1 MLGENHPEPK
11 SATLTEPTPPADP
24 SLLQAAGALL
34 RGGADWCRFLS
45 EIGRGAELEQAFE
58 ARNFLLDEGICDPR
72 VDSYADLGA
81 MAGHPSYQ
89 NWQGL
94 HASYLEEQV
103 FRLPSGDGLPRVL
116 DPSDDIACPETFRF
130 IDPASPFLVSDMRRS
145 LVRIERLRFIA
156 DRAGVPPDV
165 LKSWATEA
173 LHSKSPDSIRLL
185 NQALDTWARSIDARP
200 MYAAF
205 LDDLEAVIGVER
217 EGPPGWADALRDA
230 LGLLHLDPGD
240 RRVGGAIDILVFRY
254 PVKDVPRLSGGNRE
268 ERPLLSPT
276 VLDNWTSPAFLP
288 APRGSLTGH
297 VVDLSGA
304 APSPRR
310 EVLHP
315 GVPFQ
320 AKHLWRVGTISRP
333 VDRGSLSV
341 ARGLHLALVRQLSG
355 RDDYARGTD
364 GDLS

>member
-1 MLGENHPEPK
+1 
-11 SATLTEPTPPADP
+11 LTEPNLSADP
-24 SLLQAAGALL
+24 SLLQAEGALL
-34 RGGADWCRFLS
+34 RGGAEWVRFLS
-45 EIGRGAELEQAFE
+45 GIGQGAELEQAFE
-58 ARNFLLDEGICDPR
+58 ARNFLLDEGICEPR
-72 VDSYADLGA
+72 VDSYGDLGA
-81 MAGHPSYQ
+81 MADHPSYQ
-89 NWQGL
+89 DWQGV
-94 HASYLEEQV
+94 HTSYLEERV
-103 FRLPSGDGLPRVL
+103 FRLPAGDGLPRVL
-116 DPSDDIACPETFRF
+116 DSSDEIACPETFRF
-130 IDPASPFLVSDMRRS
+130 IDPASPFLVSDPKRS
-145 LVRIERLRFIA
+145 LVRIERLRFVA
-156 DRAGVPPDV
+156 EKAGVAADV
-165 LKSWATEA
+165 LKGWATEA
-173 LHSKSPDSIRLL
+173 TRSQTSDSIRLL
-185 NQALDTWARSIDARP
+185 NQALDTWARNIDARP

-217 EGPPGWADALRDA
+217 EGPPGWAEALRDA

-240 RRVGGAIDILVFRY
+240 RRIGGSIDILVFRY
-254 PVKDVPRLSGGNRE
+254 PVKDVPRLSGGSRD

-304 APSPRR
+304 APNPRR

-320 AKHLWRVGTISRP
+320 AKHLWRVGTISQP
-333 VDRGSLSV
+333 VDRDNLSI

-355 RDDYARGTD
+355 RDDYGRGTD